1 MEFEELRA
9 LFPRHSAQTAEA
21 LSQLDFEQIDY
32 DLLVD
37 CVCMVA
43 TKAGRN
49 AVDRAAVKFERGAT
63 GGGLVGEDGREDP
76 SVEAEA
82 LVVEELEEERRV
94 DITDGRALQGASE
107 ILEQKAIVRIV
118 AKDSRRAFHVID
130 SASRGKSHTCLPGFC
145 TCMAYCMTVASKPE
159 SLVCKHELAN
169 LLADALGMTEDSVK
183 EEAEF
188 ARELDHRTTLP
199 MTEYVAQQ

>member
-1 MEFEELRA
+1 MAAESLALLRSICASMKNANDSKEQWLA
-9 LFPRHSAQTAEA
+9 LQMLCPE
-21 LSQLDFEQIDY
+21 
-32 DLLVD
+32 
-37 CVCMVA
+37 
-43 TKAGRN
+43 
-49 AVDRAAVKFERGAT
+49 
-63 GGGLVGEDGREDP
+63 
-76 SVEAEA
+76 
-82 LVVEELEEERRV
+82 
-94 DITDGRALQGASE
+94 ALQGASE

-159 SLVCKHELAN
+159 SLVCKHELAI
-169 LLADALGMTEDSVK
+169 LLADALGITEDSVK

-199 MTEYVAQQ
+199 MTLYETQQ